1 MKFNLS
7 VSPTLAIAFWLGVA
21 IAPLRS
27 FGQHSEHQPVE
38 PWTMQ
43 TAREQLS
50 LYPSAPYLQYVY
62 WQLANREG
70 ASQDAE
76 SLLREIQGD
85 PRFNDRNRDIDLFSI
100 FSGALA
106 VQESLQLDAL
116 TNSPDAN
123 PELQSVPIASLS
135 GPTIKS
141 HPWKEMLGDRK
152 PEIGLL
158 PRCVP
163 DDFLFAQ
170 FDSLASLGR
179 TLSLSDSISSYAT
192 NQLTQDARTQALPVR
207 IQKQLLFALSP
218 TTITQLDPLFEDLA
232 VVSSDLYY
240 SEGNDLSLLFELKEP
255 KAFLSTIDSQRNA
268 LENAATNLDRTQG
281 KVLGFPYTRWSNAD
295 RTVDA
300 FECLPKPN
308 LYIRSNSLVA
318 LERIVAAIQ
327 GEDQHG
333 RPAKALGDT
342 DEFKYIRTLMPEG
355 APEEHAWIY
364 MSDPFIRRM
373 VGPQVKLTQKRRISC
388 YNHLRMIGHASL
400 LHATEHGRLGKSL
413 QELKASKCL
422 PNNFGEK
429 RILCPDGGQYSLVG
443 ENSTPHCSHH
453 GSPHYMTPTIE
464 SSLSRLTPAEESEY
478 KQFLQ
483 QYNQYWRTFF
493 DPIAIR
499 IQLEAKKMR
508 VETVILPLIDN
519 SFYSSLANTL
529 GGVPRP
535 LDHLPVPQRNI
546 FTLAVQLNKENI
558 TSMSGLENLGPENQT
573 NKPVDNVSMPT
584 SRWKDLPFIAE
595 ALMNTEVSLQLFQ
608 STKPTRSEG
617 LSWRVHILPKIGRE
631 DLFNKFHLD
640 EPWDSPHNLA
650 LVEQM
655 PSVYNSPIDSLNE
668 QGKTTVLIPRNEEAV
683 FWDRLQKPCEIIDG
697 ISNTILVI
705 DADPD
710 HAVIWTKPGD
720 LEVDM
725 EHPRKGWEGSRYGG
739 SAVAFGDSHVELIPT
754 DTPESVVR
762 ELLTIAGGESGDRPR
777 IYPDYNQSSFSAIET
792 VFRRQISRLVSDGLG
807 EQLSLNIYDGDPLVD
822 FNVSRFLATMLRF
835 NRSESLELFD
845 AQGLVTLLLLSINSP
860 VYVAA
865 EVKDTQSVDASLAE
879 IDELLATMARRNEI
893 GRNNFFGIQQD
904 YYRFSSNSSAAMR
917 AYSLRFGPVKWRFYW
932 GRIGNGLYLASK
944 PEILEDLMA
953 IEQSEKEGGKH
964 DVTTS
969 PTPEAH
975 AMLRIRPKHWKQVL
989 PDYQRA
995 WAENQRLGCLNNIGI
1010 LSSLSRTVQLMQPSS
1025 LDAHSIRERVRQLE
1039 AQLLDSTSYCP
1050 AEGEYHFT
1058 PGADHVECSIHGTGI
1073 LPQQPIAP
1081 DEATPLGGFLN
1092 HLHDLHMELTFLE
1105 EGLRAIAVLELD

>member
-1 MKFNLS
+1 
-7 VSPTLAIAFWLGVA
+7 
-21 IAPLRS
+21 
-27 FGQHSEHQPVE
+27 
-38 PWTMQ
+38 
-43 TAREQLS
+43 
-50 LYPSAPYLQYVY
+50 
-62 WQLANREG
+62 
-70 ASQDAE
+70 
-76 SLLREIQGD
+76 
-85 PRFNDRNRDIDLFSI
+85 
-100 FSGALA
+100 
-106 VQESLQLDAL
+106 
-116 TNSPDAN
+116 
-123 PELQSVPIASLS
+123 
-135 GPTIKS
+135 
-141 HPWKEMLGDRK
+141 
-152 PEIGLL
+152 
-158 PRCVP
+158 
-163 DDFLFAQ
+163 
-170 FDSLASLGR
+170 
-179 TLSLSDSISSYAT
+179 
-192 NQLTQDARTQALPVR
+192 
-207 IQKQLLFALSP
+207 
-218 TTITQLDPLFEDLA
+218 
-232 VVSSDLYY
+232 
-240 SEGNDLSLLFELKEP
+240 
-255 KAFLSTIDSQRNA
+255 
-268 LENAATNLDRTQG
+268 
-281 KVLGFPYTRWSNAD
+281 
-295 RTVDA
+295 
-300 FECLPKPN
+300 
-308 LYIRSNSLVA
+308 
-318 LERIVAAIQ
+318 
-327 GEDQHG
+327 
-333 RPAKALGDT
+333 
-342 DEFKYIRTLMPEG
+342 
-355 APEEHAWIY
+355 
-364 MSDPFIRRM
+364 
-373 VGPQVKLTQKRRISC
+373 
-388 YNHLRMIGHASL
+388 
-400 LHATEHGRLGKSL
+400 
-413 QELKASKCL
+413 
-422 PNNFGEK
+422 
-429 RILCPDGGQYSLVG
+429 
-443 ENSTPHCSHH
+443 
-453 GSPHYMTPTIE
+453 
-464 SSLSRLTPAEESEY
+464 
-478 KQFLQ
+478 
-483 QYNQYWRTFF
+483 
-493 DPIAIR
+493 
-499 IQLEAKKMR
+499 MR

-917 AYSLRFGPVKWRFYW
+917 AYS
-932 GRIGNGLYLASK
+932 
-944 PEILEDLMA
+944 
-953 IEQSEKEGGKH
+953 
-964 DVTTS
+964 
-969 PTPEAH
+969 
-975 AMLRIRPKHWKQVL
+975 
-989 PDYQRA
+989 
-995 WAENQRLGCLNNIGI
+995 
-1010 LSSLSRTVQLMQPSS
+1010 
-1025 LDAHSIRERVRQLE
+1025 
-1039 AQLLDSTSYCP
+1039 
-1050 AEGEYHFT
+1050 
-1058 PGADHVECSIHGTGI
+1058 
-1073 LPQQPIAP
+1073 
-1081 DEATPLGGFLN
+1081 
-1092 HLHDLHMELTFLE
+1092 
-1105 EGLRAIAVLELD
+1105 